1 MASIIKQ
8 IQEDVER
15 RIEELLPEA
24 VEVISRRR
32 GHISNDIAAA
42 LAKKKMAVL
51 CFPPSI
57 GGIKPNIG
65 SSLYAD
71 GCEMEVHVCEAP
83 TLNKTGIDAYE
94 AVERLLSL
102 NLYKTSGGTLVSV
115 KEVLDGSPEDK
126 KIVEFVIT
134 LSLSSIAFPRIA

>member
-8 IQEDVER
+8 IQEDVEA

-32 GHISNDIAAA
+32 GHISNDIAAT

-57 GGIKPNIG
+57 GGIKPNVG
-65 SSLYAD
+65 SALYAD
-71 GCEMEVHVCEAP
+71 ACEMEVHVCENP
-83 TLNKTGIDAYE
+83 KMNSTGIDAYE

-102 NLYKTSGGTLVSV
+102 NQFRTSGGQLISV
-115 KEVLDGSPEDK
+115 KEVQDTSPDNVK
-126 KIVEFVIT
+126 VVEFTIG
-134 LSLSSIAFPRIA
+134 LSISSIAFPRVA